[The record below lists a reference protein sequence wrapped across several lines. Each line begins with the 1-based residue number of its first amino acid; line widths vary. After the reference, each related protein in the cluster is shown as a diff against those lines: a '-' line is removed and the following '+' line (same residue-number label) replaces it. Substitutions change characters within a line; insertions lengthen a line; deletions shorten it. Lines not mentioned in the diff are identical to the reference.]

1 MRATP
6 QTLELVRTAVAP
18 LDTAERRAAYLA
30 GEFPRAEFV
39 KDLDTRYRWDLLYA
53 ANRLGEPPVLR
64 VLSDEGLN
72 SEHIDTV
79 LRRVVPVLAN

>member
-1 MRATP
+1 
-6 QTLELVRTAVAP
+6 
-18 LDTAERRAAYLA
+18 
-30 GEFPRAEFV
+30 
-39 KDLDTRYRWDLLYA
+39 
-53 ANRLGEPPVLR
+53 VLR